1 MDSNIFQQ
9 LDCVVH
15 LAGVVRG
22 DDLQVLG
29 RPLDPAP
36 LEARK
41 DDLLRLAADDLLVVL
56 LAHSRKFVSLDCFEE
71 PLHSLFL
78 FLPELGLPL
87 LLEDVVQDVA
97 EEPLLKNGAV

>member
-9 LDCVVH
+9 PDCVVH

-36 LEARK
+36 LEAGQ

-78 FLPELGLPL
+78 FLPEFGLPL
-87 LLEDVVQDVA
+87 LLIVGV
-97 EEPLLKNGAV
+97 G